1 MKLKV
6 YIIVFL
12 MALIVGCNQN
22 SEFDIFKP
30 NFEVYVLLPDGG
42 LGDRSFADIIYEGVE
57 TSKNDFDFSINY
69 IIPDDIAEGE
79 EWIENIPQLSTENNE
94 PVLIII
100 AGTQYQ
106 NATNNSNGQFGQ
118 HKVLLLGG
126 TANENENLSS
136 ITYQTYAVS
145 YIAGYLSALQK
156 PNCRAISIAGF
167 DAPFLSQYQHGFEQ
181 GVIDAGG
188 TVSAPIFLS
197 TGFDGFEMPNIAYEK
212 TTPLLVNYDLVFAM
226 SAGSNVGIINAARNY
241 TEQRYVIG
249 IDADQSWM
257 GRTVVTGSVVKLFGI
272 DIYEYISGF
281 SQGEFQSGNYSRTM
295 EEGKSSF
302 LINANVLGNIE
313 IPDNLLQNAI
323 EKENQYNK

>member
-1 MKLKV
+1 MKPKT

-12 MALIVGCNQN
+12 MALIVGCNED

-57 TSKNDFDFSINY
+57 SSKTDFDFSVNY
-69 IIPDDIAEGE
+69 IIPDDITGGE
-79 EWIENIPQLSTENNE
+79 EWIGNIPQLTTENDV

-106 NATNNSNGQFGQ
+106 NATHNLNGQFGQ

-126 TANENENLSS
+126 TADEKENLSS
-136 ITYQTYAVS
+136 ITYQTYAAS
-145 YIAGYLSALQK
+145 YIGGYLSALQK

-167 DAPFLSQYQHGFEQ
+167 DAPFLTQYQHGFEQ

-188 TVSAPIFLS
+188 TVSAPVFLS
-197 TGFDGFEMPNIAYEK
+197 TDFDGFEMPNIAYEK
-212 TTPLLVNYDLVFAM
+212 TMPLLVDYDLVFAM

-241 TEQRYVIG
+241 PEQRYVIG

-257 GRTVVTGSVVKLFGI
+257 GRAVVTGSVIKLFGN
-272 DIYEYISGF
+272 DIYEYISDF
-281 SQGEFQSGNYSRTM
+281 SQGKFKNGTFSRTM
-295 EEGKSSF
+295 EEGKSNF

-313 IPDNLLQNAI
+313 VPNNLLQNAI